1 MLIAKIL
8 NHKWADKGSTSVY
21 NRWEKLPE
29 MRLALERWSSRLEQI
44 AAGRLEQIAAGGA
57 GQGSED
63 SMKEKPVKLDPYLM
77 NHFSLWLP
85 KMFAP
90 IYRRAREIGEKALR
104 EAQDARSGK
113 VPSAVNVAINDR
125 RTISDT
131 ALCKESTDIF
141 CSHYAHLFIGD
152 FSAWNDLASES
163 PSPLD
168 YLLPRVT
175 ELIPQSPLSSDE
187 LPRFEALTELSD
199 SEKEVMERQVWP
211 DRKVAE
217 RELQD
222 WAHLYTENWE
232 NDQSRK
238 EGFQKAEKK
247 WQERNEDLFVGS
259 WWGSYLRLPGNLH
272 RSNGLGAGVQA
283 ESPFPRIE
291 TSSCAS
297 RAGASRAN
305 GERRSR
311 RGFR

>member
-1 MLIAKIL
+1 
-8 NHKWADKGSTSVY
+8 
-21 NRWEKLPE
+21 
-29 MRLALERWSSRLEQI
+29 
-44 AAGRLEQIAAGGA
+44 
-57 GQGSED
+57 
-63 SMKEKPVKLDPYLM
+63 MKEKPVKLDPYLM

-131 ALCKESTDIF
+131 ALSKESTDIF

-259 WWGSYLRLPGNLH
+259 WWALIFDYRETFIEAMALALGSRQKAHSPESKPAPAPAAREPVEQMASVDPDEDSVEKWI
-272 RSNGLGAGVQA
+272 RSKAFHTRMAL
-283 ESPFPRIE
+283 
-291 TSSCAS
+291 
-297 RAGASRAN
+297 
-305 GERRSR
+305 GERVGMHRGTVAKWATALGVLPYKPIPWGLALKINR
-311 RGFR
+311 REWPAGR